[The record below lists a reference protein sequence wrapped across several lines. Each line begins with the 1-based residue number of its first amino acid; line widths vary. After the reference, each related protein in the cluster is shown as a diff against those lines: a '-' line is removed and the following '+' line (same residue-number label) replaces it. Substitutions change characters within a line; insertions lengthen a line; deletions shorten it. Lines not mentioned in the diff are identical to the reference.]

1 MNTKV
6 KIHDPEKARVYFES
20 KMAFTTGPVELE
32 RMIKEADNVNV
43 IDVRATED
51 YEQGHIPGAF
61 NLPKDKWD
69 TYAGLSKD
77 KVNILYCYSQ
87 VCHLAATGAV
97 KFTAKGYPVMEL
109 EGGFQTWKDYGMEIA
124 K

>member
-1 MNTKV
+1 MKTRV
-6 KIHDPEKARVYFES
+6 KIHDPEKAKAYFEN

-32 RMIKEADNVNV
+32 RMMKETDNINV
-43 IDVRATED
+43 IDVRAEED
-51 YEQGHIPGAF
+51 YEKGHIPGST

-69 TYAGLSKD
+69 TFTGLKAD
-77 KVNILYCYSQ
+77 KVNVLYCYSH
-87 VCHLAATGAV
+87 VCHLAATAAV
-97 KFTAKGYPVMEL
+97 KFTGKGYPVMEL

>member
-1 MNTKV
+1 MKTKV
-6 KIHDPEKARVYFES
+6 KIHDPEKARVYFEN

-32 RMIKEADNVNV
+32 RMMNEADNVNV
-43 IDVRATED
+43 IDVRASED

-61 NLPKDKWD
+61 NLPKDKWE

-97 KFTAKGYPVMEL
+97 KFSGKGYPVMEL
-109 EGGFQTWKDYGMEIA
+109 EGGFQTWKDYGMKIE

>member
-6 KIHDPEKARVYFES
+6 KIHDPEKARAYFEN

-32 RMIKEADNVNV
+32 RMIKEADNINV
-43 IDVRATED
+43 IDVRASED

-61 NLPKDKWD
+61 NLPKDKWE

-87 VCHLAATGAV
+87 VCHLAAAGAV
-97 KFTAKGYPVMEL
+97 KFTSKGYLVMEL
-109 EGGFQTWKDYGMEIA
+109 EGGFQTWKDYGMKIE